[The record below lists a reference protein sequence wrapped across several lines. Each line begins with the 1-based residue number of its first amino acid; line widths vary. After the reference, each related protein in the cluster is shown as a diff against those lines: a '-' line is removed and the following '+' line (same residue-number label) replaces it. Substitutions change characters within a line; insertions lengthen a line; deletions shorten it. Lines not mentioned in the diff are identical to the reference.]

1 MKSFKQF
8 IGEAYFDPN
17 VQGRSQVQRVGS
29 DGSKIGAERKKTA
42 PEKRRVKSQGREGG
56 KLKAQKNLEI
66 PEKVIFYSYLKI
78 ENKDI

>member
-29 DGSKIGAERKKTA
+29 DGSKIGAERKKLVLSDQDLL
-42 PEKRRVKSQGREGG
+42 ESNNQQRKEVLLSYHLESNKRKQE
-56 KLKAQKNLEI
+56 QK
-66 PEKVIFYSYLKI
+66 
-78 ENKDI
+78 D